1 MDRGLFFIHKD
12 KIIYKTSMITYRKL
26 TQVKLVK
33 VTNRKLVKVTLGYTA
48 RLSAKSDCEIFH
60 KLGGINKMSIVKINR
75 PANIDR
81 RI

>member
-48 RLSAKSDCEIFH
+48 RFTANFDCEIFH
-60 KLGGINKMSIVKINR
+60 NRGGVINKIQSSKI
-75 PANIDR
+75 I
-81 RI
+81 IKMEY